1 MNRLRLRLH
10 LPSRSC
16 FFAPIILLIPVFSA
30 VPQLASQALWTSVG
44 PPGGDARA
52 LVAVPGQPSHLYL
65 GTTNSWIYESLDEGA
80 SWHRLARLEPSED
93 VVLDSILVDAANPA
107 VLYAGGWKAEQ
118 RDGGLWVSHDGGKQ
132 WKAVEALRGQS
143 ILSLAQAPSN
153 PSLLF
158 VGTLEGVFRSSDG
171 GSSWRAISPPG
182 SREIHEVESLAV
194 DPANPNIVYA
204 GTWHLP
210 WKTTDGGKSWHS
222 IKKGLIDDSDVFSM
236 VVDPASPK
244 TVFLSACSGIYKSE
258 SGGELFHKIEGIPAT
273 ARRTRVLTQDPE
285 NREVVYAGTT
295 EGLYKTV
302 DGGRIFRRMTGPDV
316 VVNSVFVDPE
326 DSNRVLLAT
335 DRGGVL
341 ASMDAGA
348 SFAAANQGFSG
359 RKVAALLVDRGNPAR
374 LYAGVV
380 NDKSYGGVFVSSN
393 GGEAWEQVGEEPGGG
408 LDGRDVF
415 ALAQA
420 ADGTVLAGTS
430 HGIFALDADNH
441 PNDKDQSSEPPGS
454 ASGKPVWRPR
464 NTIANTRTKTA
475 AETHYGKRVNVEKQ
489 VKDPAFEL
497 ASRVNAMDL
506 SGDVWVASTGF
517 GLLTSGDQGASWQG
531 GAVMGSNEYL
541 SVTANGALM
550 AAAGPDG
557 VVLSTDAGSTWMPM
571 GIPTMLTRIHR
582 VAFSADGTLWL
593 GAREGVYFTRDKG
606 KTWLWIERLPFRDVD
621 DVYYDAVMNK
631 VLVSSRASDQ
641 VYAIDP
647 KTLHWTWS
655 RTGYGIALIRAAGD
669 RLVAASLYDGV
680 LVEPQ
685 ASGAENGQK

>member
-10 LPSRSC
+10 LPSRFS

-30 VPQLASQALWTSVG
+30 VPELPSQALWTSVG

-52 LVAVPGQPSHLYL
+52 LAGVPGQPSHLYL
-65 GTTNSWIYESLDEGA
+65 GSTNSWIYESLDEGA
-80 SWHRLARLEPSED
+80 SWRRLARLEPSEE
-93 VVLDSILVDAANPA
+93 VVLDNILVDAANTA
-107 VLYAGGWKAEQ
+107 VIYAGGWKAEQ
-118 RDGGLWVSHDGGKQ
+118 RDGGLWVSRDGGKQ

-153 PSLLF
+153 RSLLF
-158 VGTLEGVFRSSDG
+158 VGTLEGVFRSGDG
-171 GSSWRAISPPG
+171 GSSWTRISPPR

-194 DPANPNIVYA
+194 DPVNPNIVYA

-222 IKKGLIDDSDVFSM
+222 IKKGLIDDSDVFSI

-302 DGGRIFRRMTGPDV
+302 DGGKSFQRMTGPDV
-316 VVNSVFVDPE
+316 VVNDVFVDPK

-348 SFAAANQGFSG
+348 SFASANQGFSG

-380 NDKSYGGVFVSSN
+380 NDKSYGGVFVSTN
-393 GGEAWEQVGEEPGGG
+393 GGGAWEQIGEVPGGG

-430 HGIFALDADNH
+430 HGIFALDAGDH
-441 PNDKDQSSEPPGS
+441 PNDTDHPPETPGP
-454 ASGKPVWRPR
+454 ASGKPVWQPR

-475 AETHYGKRVNVEKQ
+475 TENHYGTRVNVEKQ

-497 ASRVNAMDL
+497 ESRVNSLDL
-506 SGDVWVASTGF
+506 AGDVWVASTGF

-541 SVTANGALM
+541 SVTAHGALM
-550 AAAGPDG
+550 AAARPDG

-571 GIPTMLTRIHR
+571 AIPTMLTRIHR

-593 GAREGVYFTRDKG
+593 GAREGVYFTRDQG

-621 DVYYDAVMNK
+621 DLYYDAAGNK
-631 VLVSSRASDQ
+631 VLASSRASDQ
-641 VYAIDP
+641 VYSIDP

-655 RTGYGIALIRAAGD
+655 RTGYGVALIRASGG
-669 RLVAASLYDGV
+669 RLLAASLYDGV

-685 ASGAENGQK
+685 ANGAENAEK